1 MAVKIFAKISYN
13 INGVASPS
21 IIYASAWTDELNKL
35 DSDERKIANFIFIQE
50 ILFFK
55 RLGSRIPNIIYP
67 DASAV
72 DAPIDADT
80 TQEELFSMFGFVAN
94 EKYPF
99 NSYMPVI
106 GGIGEEAVT
115 EKLAFIMNNLAHDT
129 LSESANN
136 SEPAKAFFY
145 IHKAATDEI
154 DSFMADHPA
163 IDEVNASVTDFYDLL
178 SPCIATK
185 NDTLE
190 ANGYQQATQNGN
202 AIVLYADSITY
213 VDLSINN
220 PDTRPLYDP
229 YMTPI

>member
-21 IIYASAWTDELNKL
+21 IIYASAWTDKLNKL
-35 DSDERKIANFIFIQE
+35 DSDERKIANFIFTQE

-55 RLGSRIPNIIYP
+55 RLGSRIPSIIYP

-72 DAPIDADT
+72 DVPIDADT

-136 SEPAKAFFY
+136 SEPAKVFFY
-145 IHKAATDEI
+145 IHKLTIPEI
-154 DSFMADHPA
+154 DSFADRHPA
-163 IDEVNASVTDFYDLL
+163 LNTVNASVTDLYDLL
-178 SPCIATK
+178 LPCIATK
-185 NDTLE
+185 NGALE
-190 ANGYQQATQNGN
+190 ADGYRQATQNGN
-202 AIVLYADSITY
+202 AIVFYADSIAY
-213 VDLSINN
+213 YNAGVFN
-220 PDTRPLYDP
+220 PEETS
-229 YMTPI
+229 